1 MLMDLLFGSYRQRI
15 LGMLLLHPEQTY
27 HVRELAR
34 MTHTTAGTL
43 HKELSR
49 LAESGLLLREK
60 QGNQIR
66 YQANRLCP
74 IYSEL
79 ASVFRKTTGLADVVT
94 EAIQPLAGE
103 IKLALIFGSI
113 ARGEETASSDIDL
126 LIVGD
131 VGFADL
137 VKALHPAQKALS
149 REINPVVLSQAEYQ
163 QRLNN
168 KDHFIQQIQSHPTI
182 NLLGNLNEPG

>member
-15 LGMLLLHPEQTY
+15 LGTLLLHPEQTY

-34 MTHTTAGTL
+34 MTNTTAGTL

-66 YQANRLCP
+66 YQANRQCP

-79 ASVFRKTTGLADVVT
+79 ASVFRKTTGLADVIT
-94 EAIQPLAGE
+94 AAIQPLAANIE
-103 IKLALIFGSI
+103 LALIFGSV
-113 ARGEETASSDIDL
+113 ARGEETAASDIDL
-126 LIVGD
+126 LVVGN
-131 VGFADL
+131 VGFAEL
-137 VKALHPAQKALS
+137 VKALYPAQKALA

-163 QRLNN
+163 QRIASNDSL
-168 KDHFIQQIQSHPTI
+168 IQQIQSQPTI
-182 NLLGNLNEPG
+182 TLLGSSE